1 MWESPHVVHYILGTL
16 FWSSMAHGYMMRD
29 SGIGRIE
36 VHLALLCLG
45 VILVFISS
53 CRSWF
58 PVEVTEPL
66 EALLPV
72 DGEEIPLVLDD
83 MELGSL
89 RRACL
94 ESLRYLDGLDPQK
107 DFRLGPKKVKTWELR
122 DTISH
127 LMGLLDKNPDPE
139 TLGRALRRDFL
150 WFQAAGKERVTRSVL
165 VTGYYSPRIMGSRE
179 KRGSFVYPLYGL
191 PQDLIQVDLGLF
203 REELRGQRLVG
214 RLDGNRL
221 VPYFNRA
228 EIDKEAK
235 LSGKGLEILWLQD
248 PLQRF
253 FLHIQGSGEIFL
265 EDGQRIFVNYA
276 GSNGHPYRSIG
287 RILMERGE
295 IPKERMSMQAIRDHL
310 LRHPEQ
316 MESLFLENPSYVF
329 FRVVPNGPLGSLE
342 LPLTP
347 GRSIATDSRLFPPGA
362 LAVLCSHLPR
372 VDRDGNVGSGASFC
386 RLTLNQ
392 DTGGAIRG
400 AGRVDLYC
408 GSGEEAEF
416 LAGHLQNTGKL
427 FFLLLADPSLAR
439 GSQAR

>member
-1 MWESPHVVHYILGTL
+1 
-16 FWSSMAHGYMMRD
+16 MACDYMMGKL
-29 SGIGRIE
+29 GIARVE
-36 VHLALLCLG
+36 LNLTLLCLG
-45 VILVFISS
+45 LISLFISS

-58 PVEVTEPL
+58 PVEVTQPAQ
-66 EALLPV
+66 ALIPV

-107 DFRLGPKKVKTWELR
+107 DFRMGPRKVKAWELR
-122 DTISH
+122 ETISH
-127 LMGLLDKNPDPE
+127 LRGLLDRNPDPE
-139 TLGRALRRDFL
+139 SLGRALRRDFL
-150 WFQAAGKERVTRSVL
+150 WFQAAGKERATRSVL

-179 KRGSFVYPLYGL
+179 KTGGFVHPLYGL
-191 PQDLIQVDLGLF
+191 PKDIIEVDLGLF

-214 RLDGNRL
+214 RLDGSRL
-221 VPYFNRA
+221 VPYFSRA
-228 EIDKEAK
+228 EIDKEGK

-248 PLQRF
+248 PVQRF

-265 EDGQRIFVNYA
+265 EDGQRVFVNYA

-287 RILMERGE
+287 RILLQRGE
-295 IPKERMSMQAIRDHL
+295 IPKERMSMQAIRNHL

-362 LAVLCSHLPR
+362 LAVLCSHFPR
-372 VDRDGNVGSGASFC
+372 LDREGNVRSGAGFC

-408 GSGEEAEF
+408 GSGDEAEF
-416 LAGHLQNTGKL
+416 LAGHLQHTGKL
-427 FFLLLADPSLAR
+427 FFLLLADHAFAR
-439 GSQAR
+439 KSQAR